1 MFNFK
6 QELQS
11 IITLLQ
17 KHLLVKN
24 IWFPKLAVKNIEY
37 KLLDLTDF

>member
-17 KHLLVKN
+17 KHLFVKT
-24 IWFPKLAVKNIEY
+24 IWFPKLAVKNVKY
-37 KLLDLTDF
+37 KLPDLTDF